1 MVRSEKVSKR
11 IKAFLNIVS
20 TKRIVLP
27 SKSIIKEL
35 NEFNKRNS
43 KTNHFNDR
51 DGIIYDRML
60 EYDRMGSDVLLSD
73 EELNKLFKEKGLSVK
88 N

>member
-1 MVRSEKVSKR
+1 MMRIEENSKR
-11 IKAFLNIVS
+11 IKAFLKAVS

-43 KTNHFNDR
+43 KTKPFEGRED
-51 DGIIYDRML
+51 IICNRML
-60 EYDRMGSDVLLSD
+60 EYERMGSDVLLSD
-73 EELNKLFKEKGLSVK
+73 NELNQLFKEKGLSG

>member
-1 MVRSEKVSKR
+1 MVRSEEVSKR

-20 TKRIVLP
+20 TKRVVLP

-35 NEFNKRNS
+35 NEFHKRKS
-43 KTNHFNDR
+43 KTKPFNGKED
-51 DGIIYDRML
+51 IICNRML
-60 EYDRMGSDVLLSD
+60 EYERMGSDVLLSD
-73 EELNKLFKEKGLSVK
+73 NELNQLFKEKGLSG

>member
-1 MVRSEKVSKR
+1 MVRSEKSSKR
-11 IKAFLNIVS
+11 IKAFLNAVS

-43 KTNHFNDR
+43 KPKPFKDR
-51 DGIIYDRML
+51 GETIYDRML
-60 EYDRMGSDVLLSD
+60 EYDKMGSDVLLSD
-73 EELNKLFKEKGLSVK
+73 EELNKLFKEKGLSG